1 MQTEQPLE
9 KHGKTGYSVIRVKE
23 TTKARFDQLMDETQT
38 QTGDELLSLLIEHYT
53 AKNTA
58 DQQKPEI

>member
-1 MQTEQPLE
+1 
-9 KHGKTGYSVIRVKE
+9 
-23 TTKARFDQLMDETQT
+23 MDETQT